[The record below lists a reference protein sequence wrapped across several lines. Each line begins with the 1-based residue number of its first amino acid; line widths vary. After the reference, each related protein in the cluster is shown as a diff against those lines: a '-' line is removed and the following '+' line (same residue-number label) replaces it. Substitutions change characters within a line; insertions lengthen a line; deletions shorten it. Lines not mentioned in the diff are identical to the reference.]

1 VDMQNQGST
10 PPTSS
15 QDLSSND
22 RLFAALSYVFAPIVP
37 IIVLVMEDTKNK
49 HFPRYHAFQALGIAA
64 GLIVGYIALMFVFI
78 CASIVS
84 DALASLLGCV
94 VSLAGLAV
102 LGLEIYF
109 AYNAYQGKYF
119 EIPVVTDFMV
129 KQGWITRP

>member
-1 VDMQNQGST
+1 MDMQSQGST
-10 PPTSS
+10 PPPS

-22 RLFAALSYVFAPIVP
+22 RLFAALSYVFSPIVP

-49 HFPRYHAFQALGIAA
+49 HFPRYHAFQGLGIAA
-64 GLIVGYIALMFVFI
+64 GLIVAYVALIFVSI
-78 CASIVS
+78 CAAFVS
-84 DALASLLGCV
+84 SALSNLFTCLMSLGW
-94 VSLAGLAV
+94 LAV
-102 LGLEIYF
+102 IGVEIYF

>member
-1 VDMQNQGST
+1 MDMQNQGSK

-37 IIVLVMEDTKNK
+37 IIVLIMEDTKNK
-49 HFPRYHAFQALGIAA
+49 HFPRYHAFQGLGIAA
-64 GLIVGYIALMFVFI
+64 GLIVAYIGLVFVSI

-84 DALASLLGCV
+84 NTLGSLFTCFM
-94 VSLAGLAV
+94 SLAWLAV